1 MPMRTFLVLSF
12 SSIMIFISPAVQADE
27 VSIDVDAAL
36 LSMHQEIN
44 YLVNENNI
52 LKNQIELLQEA
63 QKVSNQQIEEL
74 FKILEV
80 GATNKI
86 IEEVIVTQKENE
98 DKASKLYT
106 DGRKQLIFGAH
117 DAAITLFNDY
127 LASYS
132 DYKNAA
138 DAQYWLGRA
147 FYAKGSYDEAKSVFV
162 QFQQKNP
169 LHAKYANSM
178 YELAQTLVELNE
190 IEPAK
195 MILSDM
201 LGKFPTHSL
210 YIKAENKL
218 KELQALT
225 AES

>member
-1 MPMRTFLVLSF
+1 MRKLFVLSF
-12 SSIMIFISPAVQADE
+12 SSIIIFISSAVQADE

-44 YLVNENNI
+44 YLVNENNL

-80 GATNKI
+80 DATNKV
-86 IEEVIVTQKENE
+86 IEKVIVTQKENE
-98 DKASKLYT
+98 DKASTLYV
-106 DGRKQLIFGAH
+106 DGRKQLILGAH

-132 DYKNAA
+132 DFKNAA

-147 FYAKGSYDEAKSVFV
+147 FYAKESYDEAKSVFV
-162 QFQQKNP
+162 QFQQENP
-169 LHAKYANSM
+169 LHTKYANSM
-178 YELAQTLVELNE
+178 YELAQTLVELSE
-190 IEPAK
+190 IEAAK
-195 MILSDM
+195 MMLSEM
-201 LGKFPTHSL
+201 LDKFPTHSL
-210 YIKAENKL
+210 HIKAESKL
-218 KELQALT
+218 KELQELT
-225 AES
+225 FES

>member
-1 MPMRTFLVLSF
+1 MRKFFVLSF
-12 SSIMIFISPAVQADE
+12 SLTMIFISSAVQADE
-27 VSIDVDAAL
+27 VSVDVDAAI

-63 QKVSNQQIEEL
+63 QKVSKQRIEEL

-80 GATNKI
+80 SATNKV

-98 DKASKLYT
+98 DKASTLYA

-127 LASYS
+127 LSKYS

-147 FYAKGSYDEAKSVFV
+147 FYAKESYAKAKAVFV
-162 QFQQKNP
+162 QFQQENP
-169 LHAKYANSM
+169 LHPKYANSM
-178 YELAQTLVELNE
+178 YELAQTLVELAE
-190 IEPAK
+190 IEAAK
-195 MILSDM
+195 MMLSEM
-201 LGKFPTHSL
+201 LDKFPTHSL
-210 YIKAENKL
+210 HIKAESKL

-225 AES
+225 SES